1 MGLPLLRRTQ
11 LHPRPTLDR
20 GIVSGGELAWGLKAS
35 KLDEKYKIERL
46 THEEKA
52 ENLQA
57 INGDVAEDE
66 DALKSDKPDAGGSRG
81 RTGVA
86 AECQ

>member
-1 MGLPLLRRTQ
+1 MRARA
-11 LHPRPTLDR
+11 
-20 GIVSGGELAWGLKAS
+20 LAWGLTAS

-57 INGDVAEDE
+57 ISGGVAEDE
-66 DALKSDKPDAGGSRG
+66 DALESDEPDAVGTRG

-86 AECQ
+86 AECR